1 MELLNPSIPEY
12 TWATKPSVAP
22 LGQIICITDVGAN
35 GSLWRGNGT
44 KWFKM
49 GSVRYYDLTTTS
61 EVTATTAETTLL
73 TIPIKGGVV
82 GQKGKLIVYAMFS
95 FTNNAN
101 QKVPRFKYNSDIVWT
116 STVTTGTTAS
126 ACVPIHNFNSE
137 AVQKT
142 ASGVL
147 AGFGL
152 TSSAIVQTTVDTS
165 VGFNLVITGQ
175 LANNADTLKL
185 ESLFLEVV

>member
-1 MELLNPSIPEY
+1 MELLNQNIVEY
-12 TWATKPSVAP
+12 TWANKPSVAP
-22 LGQIICITDVGAN
+22 LGQIICITDVGVN

-49 GSVRYYDLTTTS
+49 GSFRYYDLTATS

-82 GQKGKLIVYAMFS
+82 GQNGKLIVYAMFS

-101 QKVPRFKYNSDIVWT
+101 QKIPRLKYNSDLVWT
-116 STVTTGTTAS
+116 STVTTGTTACT
-126 ACVPIHNFNSE
+126 CVPIHNFNSE

-142 ASGVL
+142 ATGIL
-147 AGFGL
+147 AGVGL
-152 TSSAIVQTTVDTS
+152 TSSAIIQATIDTS
-165 VGFNLVITGQ
+165 ADFNLVITGQ
-175 LANNADTLKL
+175 LANSADFLKL
-185 ESLFLEVV
+185 EALFLELM